1 VKKIQNLDL
10 IDAGTGGADS
20 YLRLSGWGRAVWT
33 GTLAGLSAI
42 ALSIDLGAHLL
53 AAGYRLLTG
62 YPIAP
67 SALTSF
73 ADFIG
78 GPGAV
83 LFLGIVTSL
92 YWALAE
98 RVRRRVRLKLAIV
111 CGLAA
116 ALTVVATIQ
125 LRWPPVLLWEVIF
138 YHVAGVSGG
147 VIGSGI
153 GRLLY
158 KWLHIEEE
166 NISRA
171 QLRLAVAR
179 EADEVAEILG
189 VELGGKNATS
199 VALLLDDRTFGVWT
213 AQNRLSDATDLLS
226 LLSEESLVF
235 DGPWVL
241 LRVPRTVG
249 KTGSVLVVPL
259 TKAQGLRDGA
269 LAVRFSGRC
278 ASRVRRRFLVTAP
291 AAGLALRVRENERR
305 ITVMENQRRFARLM
319 HDGCKQDLLGT
330 EMHLALVRQHL
341 KGGEVEAV
349 LESLGFAEQGIR
361 RAKEETNALVNE
373 LRPVGTSINS
383 HLGTRIAELGKRIE
397 RESGLKI
404 LVDIEEGPKHTSAT
418 LAEELTWVAR
428 EAMANVVRHA
438 RATKAQVRLLRTG
451 DAIALEIWDDGVG
464 FDPMVVTKAKSGYG
478 LTTMRERTEE
488 LGGTLLIDSSAGGG
502 TSVLATVPA
511 TPASNG
517 LA

>member
-1 VKKIQNLDL
+1 
-10 IDAGTGGADS
+10 
-20 YLRLSGWGRAVWT
+20 
-33 GTLAGLSAI
+33 
-42 ALSIDLGAHLL
+42 
-53 AAGYRLLTG
+53 
-62 YPIAP
+62 
-67 SALTSF
+67 LTSF

-341 KGGEVEAV
+341 K
-349 LESLGFAEQGIR
+349 
-361 RAKEETNALVNE
+361 ETNALVNE